1 MNASVLA
8 YLYFANTSAASSFL
22 SSVFPSAVASS
33 FLSSVFPAPDSVP
46 VVCSVF
52 VSDDV
57 PSFGFW
63 SSVDGLQLIRSKK
76 KRQSPEKLPPIYFNQ
91 DGALLRHPGKKKD
104 FGNPKS
110 F

>member
-1 MNASVLA
+1 MKPPVVVYSYFFTVSPPSPPFPPAGSFPGYSGVAGASEFVPE
-8 YLYFANTSAASSFL
+8 SG
-22 SSVFPSAVASS
+22 FPSSG
-33 FLSSVFPAPDSVP
+33 F
-46 VVCSVF
+46 VV
-52 VSDDV
+52 
-57 PSFGFW
+57 

>member
-1 MNASVLA
+1 MFVFSIFLTVSFPPVSV
-8 YLYFANTSAASSFL
+8 
-22 SSVFPSAVASS
+22 PPE
-33 FLSSVFPAPDSVP
+33 PAPFPPPS
-46 VVCSVF
+46 
-52 VSDDV
+52 
-57 PSFGFW
+57 PSFPGFPGVAGASEFVPESGFSSLGFVV